1 MATIDSFLQKRK
13 MRENHYGIIM
23 VITAYILSM
32 LMLVLGSDVLH
43 DISSKAAGIEKAGE
57 ETEKS
62 DIKPALDYLD
72 YTYKPYTLHAQLINP
87 YSIKDPTI
95 DTDAEIAAKAIQPD
109 INTLWLL
116 GTEMNNE
123 QFDKLMVGMKDL
135 LAQVKADKSKITKNS
150 KDVKKPEELQTKSK
164 EDKNTICSV
173 KVASYKKIISVNKD
187 DVKMLERITQAEASG
202 EDIVGKI
209 LIVNVILNRVA
220 SDDFPD
226 TIKRVIFQ
234 NDDGD
239 YQFSPVKSGKYW
251 DVKVSTDTK
260 EAVQKALEGED
271 YSKGALYFMARKYA
285 KSQNAKWFDKNLDR
299 LFRHGGHEFYK

>member
-43 DISSKAAGIEKAGE
+43 DISSKAAGIETTGE

-62 DIKPALDYLD
+62 DIKPALDYLKH
-72 YTYKPYTLHAQLINP
+72 TYKPYTLNAQLINP
-87 YSIKDPTI
+87 YSIKDSI
-95 DTDAEIAAKAIQPD
+95 MGTDIAANDIQPD
-109 INTLWLL
+109 NTLWLL
-116 GTEMNNE
+116 GTEINDE
-123 QFDKLMVGMKDL
+123 QFDSLMMGMKEFI
-135 LAQVKADKSKITKNS
+135 AQVRADKSKLAKNN
-150 KDVKKPEELQTKSK
+150 KDVNKSEEAKNKSK
-164 EDKNTICSV
+164 EDKDIVYSV
-173 KVASYKKIISVNKD
+173 KVASYKKIISITKE

-202 EDIVGKI
+202 EDMVGKI

-220 SDDFPD
+220 SDEFPD

-251 DVKVSTDTK
+251 DVKVSADTK
-260 EAVQKALEGED
+260 KAVQKALEGED
-271 YSKGALYFMARKYA
+271 YSKGSLYFMARKHA
-285 KSQNAKWFDKNLDR
+285 NSQNAKWFDKNLDR
-299 LFRHGGHEFYK
+299 LFSHGGHEFFK